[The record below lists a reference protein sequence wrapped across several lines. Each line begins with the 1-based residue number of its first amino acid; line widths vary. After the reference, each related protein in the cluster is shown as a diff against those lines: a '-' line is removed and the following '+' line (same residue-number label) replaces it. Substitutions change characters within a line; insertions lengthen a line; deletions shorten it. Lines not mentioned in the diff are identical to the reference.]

1 MLMSF
6 CDKKIATAVWELTLK
21 CNAKCIHCGSSA
33 GYDRANNLTFEQ
45 AKSVVKQLDE
55 IGCGILT
62 LIGGEYFLYPKW
74 RELLEEL
81 SKTKIKVGIVTN
93 ALALNEEKLDFMKKM
108 GVRGIGISID
118 GANSKTH
125 DHIRGV
131 PGSYNHAWKIVKLT
145 KEKKIP
151 VTIITTINK
160 LNIVELK
167 DFRDLI
173 LRNHYHAWQL
183 QHANLFGRMKQE
195 LAIDEFG
202 YYVTGIFSAQTIRK
216 YKKDLKLFCMHCFG
230 YYSKTIPNH
239 VPNRFWSGCM
249 AGRKNLGIRSDG
261 SILGCLS
268 LYDDKYIEGN
278 VKEKS
283 IAEIRKD
290 KCFCSWNHRL
300 EKFKN
305 LMGYCESCPF
315 GLICLGGCEASTP
328 TQQMCYYAIEKK
340 WKENAPKNSVD
351 KILKQLTQGHMDKEG
366 NFYLKDGTKI
376 TDQFVNSLDL
386 DDYHK
391 NILKI
396 ITV

>member
-1 MLMSF
+1 MSF

-21 CNAKCIHCGSSA
+21 CNAKCIQCGSSA
-33 GYDRANNLTFEQ
+33 GCDRANNLTFEQ

-74 RELLEEL
+74 RELLQEL

-93 ALALNEEKLDFMKKM
+93 ALALNEEKLDFMKKI

-160 LNIVELK
+160 LNIAQLK

-173 LRNHYHAWQL
+173 LRNHHHAWQL
-183 QHANLFGRMKQE
+183 QHANLFGRMKKE
-195 LAIDEFG
+195 LGLDEFG

-216 YKKDLKLFCMHCFG
+216 YKKDLKLFCMHNFG

-305 LMGYCESCPF
+305 LTGYCEGCPF
-315 GLICLGGCEASTP
+315 GLICLGGCEASTS

-340 WKENAPKNSVD
+340 WKENTPKNPVD
-351 KILKQLTQGHMDKEG
+351 KVLKQLTQGHMDKEG
-366 NFYLKDGTKI
+366 HFFLQNGRKI
-376 TDQFVNSLDL
+376 TSDWINTLSIPVEYKKQLS
-386 DDYHK
+386 
-391 NILKI
+391 ILVI
-396 ITV
+396 D